1 MNFDLKPYEERMKKT
16 VSVLVNEFDAIRVG
30 RASAKLL
37 ERIRVDYYGTPS
49 PIESVAQ
56 IKTQDARTLVII
68 PWEAKM
74 LRELEKAIQ
83 ASDLGITPVN
93 DGKQIRLTFPPLTE
107 ERRIEL
113 TKKTAKMGED
123 AKVAMRNIRRDANEE
138 IKKLKKDG
146 VLTEDDQKK
155 AEKQVQDLTDRYI
168 KEAEACVSKKD
179 KEILEI

>member
-16 VSVLVNEFDAIRVG
+16 ISVLIDEFEAIRVG

-49 PIESVAQ
+49 SIESVAQ
-56 IKTQDARTLVII
+56 IKTQDARTLVIT
-68 PWEAKM
+68 PWETKT
-74 LRELEKAIQ
+74 LRDLEKAIQ

-107 ERRIEL
+107 ERRVEL

-138 IKKLKKDG
+138 IKKLKKDSI
-146 VLTEDDQKK
+146 LTEDDQKK

-168 KEAEACVSKKD
+168 KEVDSCVAKKD